1 MFDAEEDAAR
11 AFDKAA
17 VRGHGREAEL
27 NFPEEAG
34 SHHRRRRGLAAYDS
48 DPEISAES
56 EGGDGPQVQHFP
68 RRLHG
73 HPHGLPWLGASG
85 LIGSCKTSWLTEC
98 APSVCCSGR
107 RR

>member
-1 MFDAEEDAAR
+1 MFDAEEGAAR

-17 VRGHGREAEL
+17 VRTHGKDAEL

-56 EGGDGPQVQHFP
+56 EGGDGPQVRFP
-68 RRLHG
+68 CQVPGIHSMDC
-73 HPHGLPWLGASG
+73 LGA
-85 LIGSCKTSWLTEC
+85 LTWRIRVRWVLQDRL
-98 APSVCCSGR
+98 AA
-107 RR
+107 